1 MLSIA
6 QFKPSMDWLILRDW
20 LPTSFADP
28 QRIFFGDN
36 RTKIDSAYRLQKTI
50 GHWADFFAKYFSVER
65 PFHIVLTR
73 YEPERP
79 LLLHIQEPVCA
90 DHADDSDNAAN
101 VLFVICANDYC
112 KITFFTSHGGFQLG
126 SKLIVEIRSFAS
138 TRNI

>member
-1 MLSIA
+1 
-6 QFKPSMDWLILRDW
+6 MDWLILRDW

-79 LLLHIQEPVCA
+79 LILHIQKPICA
-90 DHADDSDNAAN
+90 GHSDDGDNAAN

>member
-1 MLSIA
+1 MV
-6 QFKPSMDWLILRDW
+6 WLILRDW

-28 QRIFFGDN
+28 QRIFFGDGQCRIN
-36 RTKIDSAYRLQKTI
+36 SAYRLQKTI
-50 GHWADFFAKYFSVER
+50 GHWADFSAKYFRVVR
-65 PFHIVLTR
+65 PFHVLRTR

-79 LLLHIQEPVCA
+79 LILHAQKPIFA
-90 DHADDSDNAAN
+90 GHSDDGDYATNI
-101 VLFVICANDYC
+101 LFVMSANDYC